1 MKNYLKT
8 HFSIMIHFKD
18 NFIDS
23 VLKLQKKRAKT
34 VRLFIIFLLLFPLF
48 YTGCSKSIPADDNA
62 GSGEVVSSWSDPVP
76 ITTSAGFNSY
86 NISMGKDG
94 TAIMVYSRV
103 DDSKGIDRV
112 FAKNYSPVSGWGEDI
127 PIDKEGEGMD
137 DSLSPH
143 IAHDLSGSGDA
154 FAVFRQWDGDNY
166 RIYARRYKK
175 DTGWSDNV
183 TAIDNDVGVDSDTPQ
198 VAYDSSGNA
207 MAVFTQDGKLYANKF
222 DVSGSGWGTP
232 EEISVTSQG
241 VVNSPKICL
250 LGEGQFMVLFYQYK
264 IVTETMQLFAIRYKD
279 NSWEE
284 VPEQIDSDFHN
295 FYEAVMRA
303 DGFGNLM
310 VAFSE
315 GAGNR
320 LYVKR
325 YYNGW
330 KEAKEIGISSGKQV
344 AIAYDIDH
352 NASVLFV
359 QDIEGVSHVYS
370 SGYASSTDTWNE
382 PVVIDGADT
391 SNADNPGII
400 FDSFGRAVAIYSKMV
415 NDAPHIFSARFDWS
429 AGWQTPERIDGS
441 NASKA
446 SVPEIVMDWEGNAL
460 VLYAVPDPGSGQ
472 IYAVRY
478 TSGM

>member
-1 MKNYLKT
+1 MV
-8 HFSIMIHFKD
+8 HFKD
-18 NFIDS
+18 RLTDPG
-23 VLKLQKKRAKT
+23 LKLQKKRTKW
-34 VRLFIIFLLLFPLF
+34 VSLFIFLLLFFPLI
-48 YTGCSKSIPADDNA
+48 YTGCSKPIPADDT
-62 GSGEVVSSWSDPVP
+62 GLVSSWSEPVP
-76 ITTSAGFNSY
+76 ITTSAGFYSY

-103 DDSKGIDRV
+103 DDSKDIDRV
-112 FAKNYSPVSGWGEDI
+112 FAKNYSPVSGWSEDI
-127 PIDKEGEGMD
+127 PIDSEGAGMD

-154 FAVFRQWDGDNY
+154 FAVFRQWDGGNY
-166 RIYARRYKK
+166 RIYARHYKK
-175 DTGWSDNV
+175 ETGWSDNV
-183 TAIDNDVGVDSDTPQ
+183 TAIDIDVGKTVHSDTPQ

-222 DVSGSGWGTP
+222 DVSSSEWGTP
-232 EEISVTSQG
+232 EEISARSQG
-241 VVNSPKICL
+241 FVYSPKICL

-264 IVTETMQLFAIRYKD
+264 IATKTMQLFAIRY
-279 NSWEE
+279 NGTSWAL

-325 YYNGW
+325 YLDGW

-344 AIAYDIDH
+344 TIAYDIGH

-359 QDIEGVSHVYS
+359 QDIEGASHVYS
-370 SGYASSTDTWNE
+370 SGYTSSTDSWSE
-382 PVVIDGADT
+382 PVVIDGAD
-391 SNADNPGII
+391 SSSADNPRII
-400 FDSFGRAVAIYSKMV
+400 FDSFDRAIAIYSKML
-415 NDAPHIFSARFDWS
+415 NDAPHIFSARFDRS

-441 NASKA
+441 NAPKA

-478 TSGM
+478 TSGI